1 MTTLNVLA
9 VYFNEEVG
17 EQLRDAICRVGSVD
31 LTMRNVS
38 ESRPL
43 KGEDLDPAPDV
54 VVFEINGEKAQDL
67 ADIERLLQAHQGKTT
82 VFVTY
87 KHGDVPTMR
96 RLMRAGV
103 KDVFEQPIREQE
115 MVLAI
120 TEVLTK
126 KRERLDQARGGK
138 GGITVFLDAKGGS
151 GSTTLAVNVAQMLAA
166 TYKAKVALIDL
177 DLSFGSAA
185 LSLDLNPRDTILR
198 ALKDPSRI
206 DEVLLKALMAHH
218 DSGLDVLA
226 SPVTVVPPEGVSEE
240 GVTRLLDTAAVG
252 YEFVIVDVSRGLS
265 HWGQAALRMA
275 DPVILVMQN
284 NLATVRDAKLLLDK
298 LPSIGVPLD
307 RVEIVINRAEGKAEH
322 ISDSQLE
329 KVLGNM
335 RVHRVR
341 NDYDTAA
348 TAQDQGEP
356 VMDIA
361 KRSPLTKDIAAITDY
376 LFKVHQGEAAE
387 KAGVFKRL
395 FGQH

>member
-17 EQLRDAICRVGSVD
+17 EQLKDAICRVESVD

-38 ESRPL
+38 DVRPL
-43 KGEDLDPAPDV
+43 KSEELDPAPDV
-54 VVFEINGEKAQDL
+54 VIFEINGHNVQDL
-67 ADIERLLQAHQGKTT
+67 ADIERLMQTRKENTN

-115 MVLAI
+115 LVLAI
-120 TEVLTK
+120 TEELSE
-126 KRERLDQARGGK
+126 KRARQQEACGGK
-138 GGITVFLDAKGGS
+138 GGITAFLDAKGGS

-166 TYKAKVALIDL
+166 KYEAKVALIDL
-177 DLSFGSAA
+177 DLQFGSAA
-185 LSLDLNPRDTILR
+185 LSLDINPRDTVLR
-198 ALKDPSRI
+198 ALQDPHRI
-206 DEVLLKALMAHH
+206 DEVFLKALMSHH

-226 SPVTVVPPEGVSEE
+226 SPVSVVPANGVTEE
-240 GVTRLLDTAAVG
+240 GVTRLLETAAAG
-252 YEFVIVDVSRGLS
+252 YEFVIVDVSRGLYD
-265 HWGQAALRMA
+265 WVQAALRMA
-275 DPVILVMQN
+275 DPVVLVMQN
-284 NLATVRDAKLLLDK
+284 NLATIRDAKLLLDK
-298 LPSIGVPLD
+298 LPAIGVPLE
-307 RVEIVINRAEGKAEH
+307 RVEIIMNRSEGKTEH
-322 ISDSQLE
+322 ISDTQLE

-348 TAQDQGEP
+348 TAQDHGEP

-361 KRSPLTKDIAAITDY
+361 KRSPLTKDIAVVADY
-376 LFKVHQGEAAE
+376 IYKAHQGAAAE

-395 FGQH
+395 FGHH